1 MNFPE
6 RILNGSCTI
15 YREVN
20 AKGDF
25 GQMTQVLVKVLA
37 TRCRVDQKS
46 TTRTATGGSFEQ
58 TTGRYTVYL
67 SGIQAQPIEDKY
79 WIKVVTNTG
88 ITFTAQVASV
98 SIPAM
103 LDHHTELEVVK
114 RAPALEVP
122 A

>member
-6 RILNGSCTI
+6 RLLNGSCTI

-20 AKGDF
+20 AKGTF

-67 SGIQAQPIEDKY
+67 SGIQAQPIEDNY
-79 WIKVVTNTG
+79 WIKVVANTG

-98 SIPAM
+98 RLPAM
-103 LDHHTELEVVK
+103 LDHHTELEVVR
-114 RAPALEVP
+114 RAPSLEVP